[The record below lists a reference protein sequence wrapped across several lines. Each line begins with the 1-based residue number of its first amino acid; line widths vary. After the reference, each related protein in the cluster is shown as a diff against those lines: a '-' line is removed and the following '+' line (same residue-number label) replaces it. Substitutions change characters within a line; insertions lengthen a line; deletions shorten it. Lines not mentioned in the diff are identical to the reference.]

1 MMNTDTLNSLGVT
14 YNEIE
19 EVQSNVIAI
28 MEKLGMKVYLTKLPE
43 IKVNYLLPQGQA
55 DYNID
60 NHVISINPFKLPKAV
75 IKMLLAH
82 ELTHSLQ
89 GLTNEIFYQ
98 KYSDRKCE
106 HEAYAVQDA
115 YSFML
120 TKPTKWLW
128 FKLMNPKKAGRFLER
143 VARRI
148 ESKEAYTSH
157 KDRYDEIK
165 RKQRIEDQLK
175 ITLDLKLPF

>member
-1 MMNTDTLNSLGVT
+1 MNTDTLNSLGLT

-19 EVQSNVIAI
+19 EIQSNVIAI
-28 MEKLGMKVYLTKLPE
+28 MEKLGIKVYLTKLPE

-60 NHVISINPFKLPKAV
+60 NHVITINPFKLPKVV

-89 GLTNEIFYQ
+89 GLTNGIFYQ

-128 FKLMNPKKAGRFLER
+128 FKLMNPKKAGRFLEM

-148 ESKEAYTSH
+148 ESKEAYTSY

-165 RKQRIEDQLK
+165 SQQRIQDQLK